1 VRSVLSW
8 RLRRNPVMTFPVLE
22 ELAASFDGKRCLVT
36 GGLGFIGSN
45 LALTLAASGARV
57 RVVDSL
63 EPRHGGDVRNVE
75 GAPIE
80 VTVSDIGEPAIVS
93 EVLRDTE
100 YIFNLAGQVSH
111 IDSMEAPLHDLDLNA
126 RSQLAFLELVRK
138 TNPEAPIVFAS
149 TRQVYGRPN
158 YLPVDE
164 GHPVQP
170 VDVNGVSKYAAERFH
185 ELYADV
191 YGIPL
196 TVLRLSN
203 VYGPRQRLQGDHIGF
218 LPVFLRR
225 ALNGEPITV
234 YGDGSQ
240 QRDCLFVD
248 DSLAAVLAAAL
259 AFPALGE
266 IFNIGHDQHH
276 GLLEIAEAIVAA
288 AGGGEVV
295 TVPWP
300 PERERIAIES
310 FWTDLGKAADLL
322 GWKPT
327 TSLEDGLAE
336 TVSFCRSR
344 VAWAI

>member
-1 VRSVLSW
+1 
-8 RLRRNPVMTFPVLE
+8 MTHPVLE

-36 GGLGFIGSN
+36 GGLGFIGSS
-45 LALTLAASGARV
+45 LALALAGGGAQV

-75 GAPIE
+75 GADID
-80 VTVSDIGEPAIVS
+80 VTVSDIGEPAGVS
-93 EVLRDTE
+93 EPLRDAD
-100 YIFNLAGQVSH
+100 YIFNFAGQVSH
-111 IDSMEAPLHDLDLNA
+111 VDSMEAPLRDLDLNA

-138 TNPEAPIVFAS
+138 TNRDAPIVFAS
-149 TRQVYGRPN
+149 TRQVYGRPDS
-158 YLPVDE
+158 LPVDE
-164 GHPVQP
+164 SATVQP

-203 VYGPRQRLQGDHIGF
+203 VYGPRQRLRGDHIGF

-234 YGDGSQ
+234 YGDGTQS
-240 QRDCLFVD
+240 RDCLYVD
-248 DSLAAVLAAAL
+248 DAVASAFAAAL

-266 IFNIGHDQHH
+266 IFNIGHHEHH
-276 GLLEIAEAIVAA
+276 SLLEIAEATVEA
-288 AGGGEVV
+288 AGGGEVL
-295 TVPWP
+295 TAPWP
-300 PERERIAIES
+300 PDRERIAIDS
-310 FWTDLGKAADLL
+310 YWTNPAKAADLL

-327 TSLEDGLAE
+327 TSLEDGLTE
-336 TVSFCRSR
+336 TVSFCRAR
-344 VAWAI
+344 LAWA